1 MKLFSINQALI
12 STSASRR
19 LTEPRIDTD
28 EYIGIGAGFF
38 VPYISTKGEE
48 SIMAV
53 CKCTGEHVDSP
64 QDVQMAE
71 LLDHYR
77 GYEGGLIPVLQ
88 GAQDIYGYLPAEV
101 LEKIS
106 QELKIPFSEVFGVV
120 TFYAQFHLKPRGRN
134 IIRVCLGTAC
144 HVLGGSKIFN
154 RLKEILG
161 VENGGTTDDLRF
173 TLESVACIGACGLAP
188 CIMINDDTHGRL
200 VPDALKNI
208 IEQYK

>member
-1 MKLFSINQALI
+1 LSVSSESLTGLCRCTLGYKGFSGKDIHVYNAP
-12 STSASRR
+12 A
-19 LTEPRIDTD
+19 
-28 EYIGIGAGFF
+28 GAIHHK
-38 VPYISTKGEE
+38 PQEE
-48 SIMAV
+48 ERIMAV
-53 CKCTGEHVDSP
+53 CKCTGEHVDSS
-64 QDVQMAE
+64 QDVQLAE
-71 LLDHYR
+71 MLDHYR
-77 GYEGGLIPVLQ
+77 DYAGGLIPVLQ

-154 RLKEILG
+154 TLKDILG
-161 VENGGTTDDLRF
+161 VDNGGTTEDLRF

-200 VPDALKNI
+200 VSNDLKNI